1 MTACFTSFFV
11 DVFSAEPNTGLIESP
26 NYAFFAPSGRADKL
40 ASRGLGVGIRWRTG
54 TTLETFPCT
63 EGAHHGER
71 RACPTSA
78 GARAC
83 ARTKA
88 LENGNSE
95 IRQQGRSR
103 EWEHLS
109 CPTPDP
115 PSVEANVFVQ
125 DTFAEAG
132 CRDDGR
138 PLTKP
143 GGAGELIDSLVA
155 APSLNSGTSHT
166 LYGPL

>member
-1 MTACFTSFFV
+1 MSARSTSFFV
-11 DVFSAEPNTGLIESP
+11 DVFSAEPNTDLIESP
-26 NYAFFAPSGRADKL
+26 NFAFNALSGRADKL

-63 EGAHHGER
+63 EGAHYAER
-71 RACPTSA
+71 RTCPTSA

-88 LENGNSE
+88 LENGNSD
-95 IRQQGRSR
+95 IRRQGRSR

-115 PSVEANVFVQ
+115 PSVEASQ
-125 DTFAEAG
+125 PLARALAEAG

-155 APSLNSGTSHT
+155 APSLNSGTSSQ